1 MAIKRD
7 PLDGI
12 FSDLVRERAGWSCE
26 ACGRYFGPGERQ
38 GLHCS
43 HHISRR
49 YNATRWSPLNAAA
62 HCASCHHRFSDNPVE
77 HGQWIIG
84 HIGEQN
90 YRNLK
95 LAAERITK
103 LTKQDRQDIRKEL
116 KAQFVDMRNRR
127 ERGDGGRIEF
137 GGWHPDGGGWA

>member
-1 MAIKRD
+1 MTVKRD
-7 PLDGI
+7 PLDAA
-12 FSDLVRERAGWSCE
+12 FSDLVRERANWCCE
-26 ACGRYFGPGERQ
+26 ACGAYFGPGERQ

-62 HCASCHHRFSDNPVE
+62 HCARCHRKFTDNPVE
-77 HGQWIIG
+77 HGMWIVG

-95 LAAERITK
+95 LAAER
-103 LTKQDRQDIRKEL
+103 LTPLKKHDREDIRITL
-116 KAQFVDMRNRR
+116 KAQLADMRRQRLN
-127 ERGDGGRIEF
+127 GHTGRISF
-137 GGWHPDGGGWA
+137 DGWMP